1 MRIAKSTLKVLFGLA
16 HLAFFVLITQFDWFK
31 DNFDNLIV
39 YLPLGTTLFLSMI
52 LGAFGGIVLV
62 YILGLLLSTVV
73 PAISCFTVGRLRIIY
88 AIFVIIPH
96 IINTHFAVIMADNS
110 PVAALVSLLYLVIAV
125 LIAIL
130 PG

>member
-1 MRIAKSTLKVLFGLA
+1 MRLAKNTMKILFGLS
-16 HLAFFVLITQFDWFK
+16 HLAFFVLTMNYDWFN

-39 YLPLGTTLFLSMI
+39 YLPLGTTMLLSMI
-52 LGAFGGIVLV
+52 LGAFGGIAII
-62 YILGLLLSTVV
+62 YILGLLFSTVV

-96 IINTHFAVIMADNS
+96 IINSHFAIVLAENNPAS
-110 PVAALVSLLYLVIAV
+110 ALVSLLYLVIAV

>member
-52 LGAFGGIVLV
+52 LGAFGGIAIVL
-62 YILGLLLSTVV
+62 ILGLLLSTIV
-73 PAISCFTVGRLRIIY
+73 PAVSCFTVGRLKIVY

-96 IINTHFAVIMADNS
+96 LINTHIVLVMAGNN
-110 PVAALVSLLYLVIAV
+110 PVAILLNLLYLVTAV
-125 LIAIL
+125 LIAVL
-130 PG
+130 RG